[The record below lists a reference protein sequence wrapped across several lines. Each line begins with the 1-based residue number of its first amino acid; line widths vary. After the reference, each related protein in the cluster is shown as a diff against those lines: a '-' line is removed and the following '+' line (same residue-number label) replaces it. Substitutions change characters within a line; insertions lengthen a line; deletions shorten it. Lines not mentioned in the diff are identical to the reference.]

1 MPAETDQE
9 DSPAEAELDELVL
22 LLPQI
27 LRAIR
32 RDIGGVSLPE
42 GLRPLFLDTPLG
54 PRHIPALVFLYH
66 DGPMGV
72 GELAGRLGVGLTAAS
87 QMVGDLDR
95 VGLVERR
102 QDEADRRRTIVDI
115 AAAARSEVARWVE
128 TRERPMRRTLAEL
141 TPLERMAFLK
151 GLRILRRELSDWG

>member
-1 MPAETDQE
+1 MPAETDRT
-9 DSPAEAELDELVL
+9 DSPAGTELDELVL

-54 PRHIPALVFLYH
+54 PRHIPALLFLYH

-72 GELAGRLGVGLTAAS
+72 GELAGRLGVGLTVAS

-95 VGLVERR
+95 AGLVERR
-102 QDEADRRRTIVDI
+102 QDEADRRRTIVDV
-115 AAAARSEVARWVE
+115 ASSARGEVARWVQ
-128 TRERPMRRTLAEL
+128 TRELPMRRT
-141 TPLERMAFLK
+141 
-151 GLRILRRELSDWG
+151 

>member
-1 MPAETDQE
+1 
-9 DSPAEAELDELVL
+9 
-22 LLPQI
+22 
-27 LRAIR
+27 
-32 RDIGGVSLPE
+32 
-42 GLRPLFLDTPLG
+42 
-54 PRHIPALVFLYH
+54 
-66 DGPMGV
+66 MGV

-102 QDEADRRRTIVDI
+102 QDEADRRRTIVGI

-128 TRERPMRRTLAEL
+128 TRELPMRRTLEEL
-141 TPLERMAFLK
+141 SPAERMAFLK